1 MPTETILLVDE
12 RQYVRDAVARP
23 YTEAGA
29 RVEGL
34 ATCGEAIELLA
45 RLRPDWILVGARH
58 ATELLLWL
66 RDRQDRVDIPV
77 VLLPDLQVPPRG
89 QEHGGREPRAA

>member
-1 MPTETILLVDE
+1 MPTETILLIDD

-29 RVEGL
+29 RVEDL
-34 ATCGEAIELLA
+34 ATCAEAIELLA
-45 RLRPDWILVGARH
+45 RLRPDWILVGEQH

-66 RDRQDRVDIPV
+66 RDRPDRVDIPV
-77 VLLPDLQVPPRG
+77 MVLPDLQTPPRG
-89 QEHGGREPRAA
+89 REHGGREPRAA

>member
-1 MPTETILLVDE
+1 MPTETILLVDD

-23 YTEAGA
+23 YLEAGA

-34 ATCGEAIELLA
+34 PTCAEAIELLA
-45 RLRPDWILVGARH
+45 RLRPDWILVGEQH

-66 RDRQDRVDIPV
+66 RERQDRVDIPI
-77 VLLPDLQVPPRG
+77 VLLPDLQTPPGR
-89 QEHGGREPRAA
+89 EHGWEPRAA